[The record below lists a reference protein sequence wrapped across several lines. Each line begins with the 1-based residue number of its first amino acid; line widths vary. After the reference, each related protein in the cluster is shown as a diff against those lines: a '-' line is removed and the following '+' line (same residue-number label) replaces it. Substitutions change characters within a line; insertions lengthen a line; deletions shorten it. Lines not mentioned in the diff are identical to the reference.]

1 MQSDRLLLYIQQH
14 FQRKRAVLTSYWQ
27 NYKLLLRYYYT
38 CSYMSGEAWERMLPV
53 IHETAYINSTVPDIT
68 MPLPSKREQPL
79 GADLDLHWRRRV
91 IWLRRLGSFA
101 SGHDAECAVLIGRI
115 LASRL
120 RFTLRVA
127 VCIVCCLFYLYNLL
141 IWTQVHQHI
150 YGKNGD
156 LYHYVLIIMCW
167 HKADNIYLIK
177 WHRKETP
184 KFVRDVGAALKK

>member
-1 MQSDRLLLYIQQH
+1 
-14 FQRKRAVLTSYWQ
+14 
-27 NYKLLLRYYYT
+27 
-38 CSYMSGEAWERMLPV
+38 MLPV

-68 MPLPSKREQPL
+68 MPYALPSKREQPL
-79 GADLDLHWRRRV
+79 GADLHWRRRV

-120 RFTLRVA
+120 RFTITLRVA

-156 LYHYVLIIMCW
+156 LHHYIIMCW
-167 HKADNIYLIK
+167 SLCADIKLITYIWLNDIAK
-177 WHRKETP
+177 KLQNL
-184 KFVRDVGAALKK
+184 FVMLEQL